1 MLYQF
6 IMIDIKTKIRTYG
19 HKVYTNPGGLN
30 ESEDG
35 LECES
40 ITAISIDSLLVYA
53 SSYYLQV
60 YLDNFAY
67 KIVTKKMIDI
77 FMAIFLSLIRIK
89 FLILINGSNKC
100 YTTIELI

>member
-1 MLYQF
+1 
-6 IMIDIKTKIRTYG
+6 MIDIKTKIRTYG
-19 HKVYTNPGGLN
+19 HEVYTHPCGLN

-40 ITAISIDSLLVYA
+40 ITAISIGSLLVA
-53 SSYYLQV
+53 SSYYLQE

-77 FMAIFLSLIRIK
+77 FMAILLSLIRIR
-89 FLILINGSNKC
+89 FLILINRSNKC
-100 YTTIELI
+100 YTTTELI